1 MKVGDGERGIS
12 DERKDLIKERMRQ
25 VRSGQLYE
33 MRR

>member
-1 MKVGDGERGIS
+1 MGRGIS

-33 MRR
+33 MR